1 MTCKKKRKGDEFVD
15 LKFGRARVSLFLVVF
30 FLSHLELAV
39 SRSVG
44 FVIWDDPS
52 FICVQMLIFLS
63 TWFSDNLSG
72 KKERKEEGRS

>member
-1 MTCKKKRKGDEFVD
+1 MTCKKKRQDDEFVD
-15 LKFGRARVSLFLVVF
+15 LNLVGLWISLFLVVF

-52 FICVQMLIFLS
+52 FICVQMLIFFVYLV
-63 TWFSDNLSG
+63 F
-72 KKERKEEGRS
+72 R

>member
-1 MTCKKKRKGDEFVD
+1 M
-15 LKFGRARVSLFLVVF
+15 
-30 FLSHLELAV
+30 
-39 SRSVG
+39 G